1 MVIDFKKLW
10 VLELGGVW
18 EVEVG
23 EETQK
28 DKSMVSLLGTR
39 TRNLLGIRF
48 QLPAGF
54 APVSVLSHYK
64 GTGLDLDREIRLR

>member
-1 MVIDFKKLW
+1 MVIDVKKLW

-39 TRNLLGIRF
+39 TRNLLGTRF

-54 APVSVLSHYK
+54 APVSVLSHYN
-64 GTGLDLDREIRLR
+64 GAGLDLGREIRLR